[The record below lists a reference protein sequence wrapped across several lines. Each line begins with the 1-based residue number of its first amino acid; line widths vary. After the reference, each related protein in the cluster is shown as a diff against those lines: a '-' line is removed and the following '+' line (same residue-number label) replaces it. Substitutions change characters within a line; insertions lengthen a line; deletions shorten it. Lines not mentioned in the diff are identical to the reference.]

1 MKQLTANLTA
11 RRSVAAIFEPSPWP
25 ARPARSA
32 LGLLSSMS
40 MTAIGLILAQP
51 AMADISCPS
60 PSSSSSS
67 TTTCTVASNQSGN
80 LTVDYT
86 GGTGTG
92 TNNGGYGGNYIVV
105 NSGYLGPN
113 PLQAALL
120 VRLKGGTGSPDGKDA
135 GTFGGWGGAITIT
148 NYGSAETNVSPA
160 ETPQGTAPGV
170 WDDYSAQFGIYG
182 ASVGGTGGTPPDN
195 FGGGSGG
202 GGGNGSAVNIS
213 NSGQVQMQNLPYG
226 GVGIYGASIG
236 GAGGTQMS
244 AVGSDQVGG
253 NGGNSDIV
261 NITNTGSVSVS
272 SGSAGR
278 YAWGIGAESLGGA
291 GGVYNGWGGT
301 GGGGNPAAATI
312 ITNSGKVLVNV
323 GVSGGATSNLLT
335 NGVRGLYVASQGNA
349 GFTSSDGSDNG
360 GQGGGFGTMAAV
372 NNGQISVT
380 SYSLSQ
386 PTTLASLSGG
396 IVMVGLGGD
405 GGGGPMTST
414 NTTGERGG
422 NGGAALSSA
431 TVTLNNGSSITTSGN
446 YLPGVSVIS
455 QGGNGGPGR
464 ENSNGA
470 NGGNGGSV
478 LVGLNG
484 SASITTDGTQ
494 SHGVAARSV
503 GGTGGGVET
512 SSGLVDFT
520 PENGGV
526 GGAGGAVSVTTGDA
540 STGAVGGTIRTQ
552 GDYSIGILGQS
563 MGGIGGTTTGN
574 FEMFGNAGA
583 NAGNGGNSGTVNI
596 DSRTAITTFGTSS
609 HGIVAQAIGG
619 GGGTAGASAGL
630 VSVGGGGG
638 SAVAGGTVTITQN
651 GSLSVN
657 GSAAIGMLAQS
668 IGGGGGDGG
677 SANGVAVIGGT
688 GGGGGAG
695 GHATVNLTGNSIYAW
710 GDHGYGIVSQA
721 IGGGGGTG
729 GAASAYDAGV
739 GFSMAV
745 AIGGTGGNGGAGGT
759 AVANISNA
767 GVTTG
772 ASDAHGVL
780 VQSVGGGGGA
790 GGASVAKA
798 LTVAVPDED
807 ASFGVAVS
815 FAMGGSGAT
824 GGAGS
829 TATATLTN
837 AGVTTGGA
845 NAQGVIVQSIG
856 GGGGAGGSASATST
870 VIGTGDSVGGSLQTA
885 LGGSAGSGN
894 SGGTATLVMQ
904 GSNITTSGESANAIL
919 VQSVGGGGGAGGV
932 GSATGRSVNT
942 DANVSMT
949 LALGGTG
956 NSGGNGGTAG
966 LTIDP
971 TSSVITHGDG
981 ARAALVQSIGGGGG
995 ASQGGQV
1002 GLEVSATEEDS
1013 TTDVHGSV
1021 SVGRGGGAGGSGGAV
1036 NLNSDGNITTYGADA
1051 DGLLAQSIG
1060 GSGGLGGAVGGDSGA
1075 SSSLPRVNDSGTTY
1089 QFNVAVGGTGGAGG
1103 NGGAIGSSSAPAILG
1118 ASTQTYGDYADAAV
1132 VQSIGGG
1139 GGVGGASTVSSSV
1152 SRSNVT
1158 LAVGGSGGS
1167 GGTGGAITAWLNG
1180 DGVNAFNTEG
1190 YGAAG
1195 VVLQSIGGGGGMAGS
1210 GSPQARGQMLLGG
1223 VQGNGGAITVTSG
1236 SWASIVTKGDS
1247 AYGLVAQSI
1256 GGGGGIAMAG
1266 SASSAANPGTQQFSM
1281 IAGNASGYGIG
1292 GSVTVSAGL
1301 NLNTYGARAM
1311 GVVAQSIGAGGGIAT
1326 TGAASGMGTIQLGS
1340 LLNSSSGANASPVQL
1355 DLNGSIATRGAGGHG
1370 IVAQSIGGGGGI
1382 LGDVS
1387 QAIQFNPAGFARQS
1401 LTVNANGGGGNWVSV
1416 AFDGSLTTA
1425 GANSHGIIA
1434 QSIGGGGGL
1443 AGGPQGGFA
1452 GSIGQQ
1458 GGYSSSVKVQQSGA
1472 LLATGAGSAGIFA
1485 QSDSGT
1491 APNSAVSVVVSGDVL
1506 GGTGSGSGVWIA
1518 SGKSNQL
1525 VVNAGAS
1532 LGALSGVAARYDGKY
1547 GTGSGSML
1555 TIDNYGTLSG
1565 STLCTNADGSNACV
1579 LNNNAGA
1586 LATDAVAY
1594 NANIRNDGLIVIG
1607 KPGQFQTLTVSGSL
1621 TQSGS
1626 GVLRADVD
1634 FDTLRASHMVVEG
1647 DANLAGGMDV
1657 LPQALLPKRELSVL
1671 TVQGRSQGTLTAVDS
1686 PVFDYETRQVGPETR
1701 IRVESADFNASSM
1714 GLKANQGQV
1723 ANNLQRIWDAGGNS
1737 ALAPLFAQLDL
1748 ASRQGA
1754 GAYRDSVANLSP
1766 GVTLAP
1772 AAQSAA
1778 NLGQFTNTMMSCPTF
1793 TGADAMTGEQNCFWG
1808 QVSGRATNQDGS
1820 RGTSGFS
1827 FDTVTY
1833 QFGGQ
1838 RSLGPGWF
1846 LGGSMAYESSHVRA
1860 RDGNVSGNG
1869 DSGYAGVVLKREAGQ
1884 WVFSAALGGGYGSYR
1899 MDRGIDIAGYQ
1910 ETLTSRPDVYGFN
1923 ARLRAARTFAH
1934 SNMYVKPYVD
1944 LDFSYSRMP
1953 AYTESGSNP
1962 LALAVDGSDQFVMGL
1977 SPMIEIGGRAEL
1989 KNGAMLR
1996 PFLYAGASF
2005 LSQDDWTS
2013 SARLR
2018 GAPRGTGA
2026 FDTSLP
2032 VDDVVGKVG
2041 AGLEVMKAGSV
2052 NFRLQYEGRF
2062 SEHVSSHS
2070 AALKVMV
2077 PF

>member
-1 MKQLTANLTA
+1 MKHLTANLTA
-11 RRSVAAIFEPSPWP
+11 RRSVAAVFEPSPWP

-148 NYGSAETNVSPA
+148 NYGSAETNVSPT

-202 GGGNGSAVNIS
+202 SGGNGSAVNIS
-213 NSGQVQMQNLPYG
+213 NSGQVQMQSLPYG

-301 GGGGNPAAATI
+301 GGGGNPAATTI

-323 GVSGGATSNLLT
+323 GVSGSATSNLLT
-335 NGVRGLYVASQGNA
+335 NGVRGLYVTSQGNA

-380 SYSLSQ
+380 SNSLTE
-386 PTTLASLSGG
+386 PTTLAALSGG
-396 IVMVGLGGD
+396 IVVVGLGGN

-422 NGGAALSSA
+422 NGGSALSSA
-431 TVTLNNGSSITTSGN
+431 TVTLNNGSSITTSGS

-470 NGGNGGSV
+470 NGGNGGTV
-478 LVGLNG
+478 QVGMSG
-484 SASITTDGTQ
+484 SASISTYGTQ
-494 SHGVAARSV
+494 SHGIAARSV

-512 SSGLVDFT
+512 SSGLIDFT

-526 GGAGGAVSVTTGDA
+526 GGTGGTVNVTTGDA
-540 STGAVGGTIRTQ
+540 STGTAGGTIKTQ

-583 NAGNGGNSGTVNI
+583 DAGSGGNSGTVNI
-596 DSRTAITTFGTSS
+596 DSRTAITTYGTSS

-630 VSVGGGGG
+630 VSVGGAGG
-638 SAVAGGTVTITQN
+638 SAVAGGTVNITQN
-651 GSLSVN
+651 GNLSVS

-668 IGGGGGDGG
+668 IGGGGG
-677 SANGVAVIGGT
+677 
-688 GGGGGAG
+688 AG
-695 GHATVNLTGNSIYAW
+695 GQATVNLTGNSVYAW

-745 AIGGTGGNGGAGGT
+745 AIGGTGGNGGTGGT
-759 AVANISNA
+759 AAANLSNSS
-767 GVTTG
+767 VMTG

-780 VQSVGGGGGA
+780 VQSIGGGGGA

-815 FAMGGSGAT
+815 FAMGGSGAA

-837 AGVTTGGA
+837 AGVTTSGA

-870 VIGTGDSVGGSLQTA
+870 VIGTGDSVGGSLQAA
-885 LGGSAGSGN
+885 LGGSGGSGN
-894 SGGTATLVMQ
+894 TGGTASLVMQ
-904 GSNITTSGESANAIL
+904 GSSITTSGDSANAIL

-932 GSATGRSVNT
+932 GSATGRSINT
-942 DANVSMT
+942 DANVSISV
-949 LALGGTG
+949 ALGGSG
-956 NSGGNGGTAG
+956 NSGGNGGTAS

-971 TSSVITHGDG
+971 SSSVTTHGDG

-1013 TTDVHGSV
+1013 TTDVRGSV
-1021 SVGRGGGAGGSGGAV
+1021 SVGRGGGGGGNGGAI

-1060 GSGGLGGAVGGDSGA
+1060 GSGGLGGAVGGNSGTP
-1075 SSSLPRVNDSGTTY
+1075 STLPWVNDSGTTY

-1103 NGGAIGSSSAPAILG
+1103 SGGAIGSSSAPAILG
-1118 ASTQTYGDYADAAV
+1118 AYTQTYGDYADAAV

-1152 SRSNVT
+1152 SMSNVT
-1158 LAVGGSGGS
+1158 LAVGGRGGNGGS
-1167 GGTGGAITAWLNG
+1167 GGAITAWLNG
-1180 DGVNAFNTEG
+1180 DGANAFNTAG

-1210 GSPQARGQMLLGG
+1210 GSPQARGQMQLGG
-1223 VQGNGGAITVTSG
+1223 EQGNGGAITVTGG
-1236 SWASIVTKGDS
+1236 SWASIQTQGDS

-1266 SASSAANPGTQQFSM
+1266 SAGSAANPGSQQFSM
-1281 IAGNASGYGIG
+1281 IAGNTSGYGLG
-1292 GSVTVSAGL
+1292 GAVTVSAGL

-1326 TGAASGMGTIQLGS
+1326 TGTASGMGTIQLGS
-1340 LLNSSSGANASPVQL
+1340 QRNGSYGADGGNVTL
-1355 DLNGSIATRGAGGHG
+1355 DLSGSIATRGAGAHG
-1370 IVAQSIGGGGGI
+1370 IVAQSISGGGGI

-1401 LTVNANGGGGNWVSV
+1401 VSVNSNGGGGAMVSV
-1416 AFDGSLTTA
+1416 AFNGSMTTV

-1452 GSIGQQ
+1452 GSIGQ
-1458 GGYSSSVKVQQSGA
+1458 GGRSSTVQVQQAGT
-1472 LLATGAGSAGIFA
+1472 LQATGAGSVGIFA

-1491 APNSAVSVVVSGDVL
+1491 APDSAVSVVVSGDVQ
-1506 GGTGSGSGVWIA
+1506 GGSGSGSGVWIA
-1518 SGKSNQL
+1518 SGKSNRL

-1547 GTGSGSML
+1547 NTGSGSTL

-1565 STLCTNADGSNACV
+1565 STLCGNADGNTACV
-1579 LNNNAGA
+1579 LNNHAGA
-1586 LATDAVAY
+1586 VATDAVAY
-1594 NANIRNDGLIVIG
+1594 NGNVRNDGLIVIG
-1607 KPGQFQTLTVSGSL
+1607 KPGQFQTLTVSGGL

-1634 FDTLRASHMVVEG
+1634 FDKLRASHMVVEG
-1647 DANLAGGMDV
+1647 DADLAGGMDV

-1737 ALAPLFAQLDL
+1737 ALAPMFAQLDL

-1869 DSGYAGVVLKREAGQ
+1869 DSGYAGVVLKRETGQ

-1962 LALAVDGSDQFVMGL
+1962 LALSVDGSDQFVMGL

>member
-1 MKQLTANLTA
+1 MKKLTANLTA
-11 RRSVAAIFEPSPWP
+11 RRSVAAVFEPGPRP
-25 ARPARSA
+25 ARPH

-40 MTAIGLILAQP
+40 MTAIGLLLAQP

-86 GGTGTG
+86 GGTGSGTG
-92 TNNGGYGGNYIVV
+92 NGGYGGNYIVV

-120 VRLKGGTGSPDGKDA
+120 VRLKGGTGSPDGKDS

-148 NYGSAETNVSPA
+148 NYGSAETDVSPT
-160 ETPQGTAPGV
+160 ETAQGSAPGV

-202 GGGNGSAVNIS
+202 SGGNGSAVNIS
-213 NSGQVQMQNLPYG
+213 NIGQVQMQSLPYG

-301 GGGGNPAAATI
+301 GGGGNPAATTI
-312 ITNSGKVLVNV
+312 ITNSGKVQVNV
-323 GVSGGATSNLLT
+323 EVAGGATSNLLT
-335 NGVRGLYVASQGNA
+335 NGVRGLYVTSQGNA

-380 SYSLSQ
+380 SNSLTE
-386 PTTLASLSGG
+386 PTTLAALSGG
-396 IVMVGLGGD
+396 IVVVGLGGN

-422 NGGAALSSA
+422 NGGSALSSA
-431 TVTLNNGSSITTSGN
+431 TVTLNNGSSITTSGS

-470 NGGNGGSV
+470 NGGNGGTV
-478 LVGLNG
+478 QVGMSG
-484 SASITTDGTQ
+484 SASISTYGTQ
-494 SHGVAARSV
+494 SHGIAARSV

-512 SSGLVDFT
+512 SSGLIDFT

-526 GGAGGAVSVTTGDA
+526 GGTGGTVNVTTGDA
-540 STGAVGGTIRTQ
+540 STGTAGGTIRTQ

-583 NAGNGGNSGTVNI
+583 DAGSGGNSGTVNI
-596 DSRTAITTFGTSS
+596 DSRTAITTYGTSS

-630 VSVGGGGG
+630 VSVGGAGG
-638 SAVAGGTVTITQN
+638 SAVAGGTVNITQN
-651 GSLSVN
+651 GNLSVS

-695 GHATVNLTGNSIYAW
+695 GQATVNLTGNSVYAW
-710 GDHGYGIVSQA
+710 GDHGYGIVAQA

-745 AIGGTGGNGGAGGT
+745 AIGGTGGNGGSGGT
-759 AVANISNA
+759 AAANLSNSS
-767 GVTTG
+767 VMTG

-780 VQSVGGGGGA
+780 VQSIGGGGGA

-815 FAMGGSGAT
+815 FAMGGSGAA

-837 AGVTTGGA
+837 AGVTTSGA

-870 VIGTGDSVGGSLQTA
+870 VIGTGDSVGGSLQAA
-885 LGGSAGSGN
+885 LGGSGGSGN
-894 SGGTATLVMQ
+894 TGGTASLVMQ
-904 GSNITTSGESANAIL
+904 GSSITTSGDSANAIL

-932 GSATGRSVNT
+932 GSATGRSINT
-942 DANVSMT
+942 DANVSISV
-949 LALGGTG
+949 ALGGSG
-956 NSGGNGGTAG
+956 NSGGNGGTAS

-971 TSSVITHGDG
+971 SSSVTTHGDG

-1013 TTDVHGSV
+1013 TTDVRGSV
-1021 SVGRGGGAGGSGGAV
+1021 SVGRGGGGGGNGGAI

-1060 GSGGLGGAVGGDSGA
+1060 GSGGLGGAVGGNSGTP
-1075 SSSLPRVNDSGTTY
+1075 STLPWVNDSGTTY

-1103 NGGAIGSSSAPAILG
+1103 SGGAIGSSSAPAILG
-1118 ASTQTYGDYADAAV
+1118 AYTQTYGDYADAAV

-1152 SRSNVT
+1152 SMSNVT
-1158 LAVGGSGGS
+1158 LAVGGRGGNGGS
-1167 GGTGGAITAWLNG
+1167 GGAITAWLNG
-1180 DGVNAFNTEG
+1180 DGANAFNTAG

-1210 GSPQARGQMLLGG
+1210 GSPQARGQMQLGG
-1223 VQGNGGAITVTSG
+1223 EQGNGGAITVTGG
-1236 SWASIVTKGDS
+1236 SWASIQTQGDS

-1266 SASSAANPGTQQFSM
+1266 SAGSAANPGSQQFSM
-1281 IAGNASGYGIG
+1281 IAGNASGYGLG
-1292 GSVTVSAGL
+1292 GAVTVSAGL

-1326 TGAASGMGTIQLGS
+1326 TGTASGMGTIQLGS
-1340 LLNSSSGANASPVQL
+1340 QRNGSYGADGGNVTL
-1355 DLNGSIATRGAGGHG
+1355 DLSGSIATRGAGAHG
-1370 IVAQSIGGGGGI
+1370 IVAQSISGGGGI

-1401 LTVNANGGGGNWVSV
+1401 VSVNSNGGGGAMVSV
-1416 AFDGSLTTA
+1416 AFNGSLTTV

-1452 GSIGQQ
+1452 GSIGQ
-1458 GGYSSSVKVQQSGA
+1458 GGRSSTVQVQQAGT
-1472 LLATGAGSAGIFA
+1472 LQATGAGSVGIFA

-1491 APNSAVSVVVSGDVL
+1491 APDSAVSVVVSGDVQ
-1506 GGTGSGSGVWIA
+1506 GGSGSGSGVWIA

-1547 GTGSGSML
+1547 STGSGSTL

-1565 STLCTNADGSNACV
+1565 STLCANADGNTACV
-1579 LNNNAGA
+1579 LNNHAGA
-1586 LATDAVAY
+1586 MATDAVAY
-1594 NANIRNDGLIVIG
+1594 NGNVRNDGLIVIG
-1607 KPGQFQTLTVSGSL
+1607 KPGQFQTLTVSGGL

-1634 FDTLRASHMVVEG
+1634 FDKMRSSHMVVEG

-1671 TVQGRSQGTLTAVDS
+1671 TVKGTSQGALTAVDS
-1686 PVFDYETRQVGPETR
+1686 PVFDYEARQVGPETR
-1701 IRVESADFNASSM
+1701 IRVEAADFNASSM
-1714 GLKANQGQV
+1714 GLKANQGKV
-1723 ANNLQRIWDAGGNS
+1723 GSNLQRIWDAGGNS

-1748 ASRQGA
+1748 ASRQSA
-1754 GAYRDSVANLSP
+1754 GAYRDSLANLSP

-1772 AAQSAA
+1772 AVQSAA
-1778 NLGQFTNTMMSCPTF
+1778 NLGQFTSGMMSCPTF

-1808 QVSGRATNQDGS
+1808 QVSGRATRQDGS
-1820 RGTSGFS
+1820 GGTSGFNY
-1827 FDTVTY
+1827 DTVTY
-1833 QFGGQ
+1833 QVGGQ
-1838 RSLGPGWF
+1838 REVSPGWF

-1860 RDGNVSGNG
+1860 SDGSVSGNG
-1869 DSGYAGVVLKREAGQ
+1869 DSGYAGMVLKREEGQ
-1884 WVFSAALGGGYGSYR
+1884 WVFSAALGGGYGGYR

-1910 ETLTSRPDVYGFN
+1910 ETVSSRPDVYGFN
-1923 ARLRAARTFAH
+1923 ARLRAARTFA
-1934 SNMYVKPYVD
+1934 NGNLYVKPYVD

-1953 AYTESGSNP
+1953 AYKESGSNP
-1962 LALAVDGSDQFVMGL
+1962 LALSVDGSDQFVMGL

-2018 GAPRGTGA
+2018 GAPQGTGA
-2026 FDTSLP
+2026 FDTTLP

-2041 AGLEVMKAGSV
+2041 AGLAVMKAGSV
-2052 NFRLQYEGRF
+2052 DFRLQYEGQF

>member
-1 MKQLTANLTA
+1 MKKLTANLTA
-11 RRSVAAIFEPSPWP
+11 RRSVAAVFEPGPRP
-25 ARPARSA
+25 ARPH

-40 MTAIGLILAQP
+40 MTAIGLLLAQP

-86 GGTGTG
+86 GGTGSGTG
-92 TNNGGYGGNYIVV
+92 NGGYGGNYIVV

-120 VRLKGGTGSPDGKDA
+120 VRLKGGTGSPDGKDS

-148 NYGSAETNVSPA
+148 NYGSAETDVSPT
-160 ETPQGTAPGV
+160 ETAQGAAPGV

-202 GGGNGSAVNIS
+202 SGGNGSAVNIS
-213 NSGQVQMQNLPYG
+213 NIGQVQMQSLPYG

-301 GGGGNPAAATI
+301 GGGGNPAATTI
-312 ITNSGKVLVNV
+312 ITNSGKVQVNV
-323 GVSGGATSNLLT
+323 EVAGGATSNLLT
-335 NGVRGLYVASQGNA
+335 NGVRGLYVTSQGNA

-380 SYSLSQ
+380 SNSLTE
-386 PTTLASLSGG
+386 PTTLAALSGG
-396 IVMVGLGGD
+396 IVVVGLGGN

-422 NGGAALSSA
+422 NGGSALSSA
-431 TVTLNNGSSITTSGN
+431 TVTLNNGSSITTSGS

-470 NGGNGGSV
+470 NGGNGGTV
-478 LVGLNG
+478 QVGMSG
-484 SASITTDGTQ
+484 SASISTYGTQ
-494 SHGVAARSV
+494 SHGIAARSV

-512 SSGLVDFT
+512 SSGLIDFT

-526 GGAGGAVSVTTGDA
+526 GGTGGTVNVTTGDA
-540 STGAVGGTIRTQ
+540 STGTAGGTIRTQ

-583 NAGNGGNSGTVNI
+583 DAGSGGNSGTVNI
-596 DSRTAITTFGTSS
+596 DSRTAITTYGTSS

-630 VSVGGGGG
+630 VSVGGAGG
-638 SAVAGGTVTITQN
+638 SAVAGGTVNITQN
-651 GSLSVN
+651 GNLSVS

-695 GHATVNLTGNSIYAW
+695 GQATVNLTGNSVYAW

-745 AIGGTGGNGGAGGT
+745 AIGGTGGNGGTGGT
-759 AVANISNA
+759 AAANLSNSS
-767 GVTTG
+767 VMTG

-780 VQSVGGGGGA
+780 VQSIGGGGGA

-815 FAMGGSGAT
+815 FAMGGSGAA

-837 AGVTTGGA
+837 AGVTTSGA

-870 VIGTGDSVGGSLQTA
+870 VIGTGDSVGGSLQAA
-885 LGGSAGSGN
+885 LGGSGGSGN
-894 SGGTATLVMQ
+894 TGGTASLVMQ
-904 GSNITTSGESANAIL
+904 GSSITTSGDSANAIL

-932 GSATGRSVNT
+932 GSATGRSINT
-942 DANVSMT
+942 DANVSISV
-949 LALGGTG
+949 ALGGSG
-956 NSGGNGGTAG
+956 NSGGNGGTAS

-971 TSSVITHGDG
+971 SSSVTTHGDG

-1013 TTDVHGSV
+1013 TTDVRGSV
-1021 SVGRGGGAGGSGGAV
+1021 SVGRGGGGGGNGGAI

-1060 GSGGLGGAVGGDSGA
+1060 GSGGLGGAVGGNSGTP
-1075 SSSLPRVNDSGTTY
+1075 STLPWVNDSGTTY

-1103 NGGAIGSSSAPAILG
+1103 SGGAIGSSSAPAILG
-1118 ASTQTYGDYADAAV
+1118 AYTQTYGDYADAAV

-1152 SRSNVT
+1152 SMSNVT
-1158 LAVGGSGGS
+1158 LAVGGRGGNGGS
-1167 GGTGGAITAWLNG
+1167 GGAITAWLNG
-1180 DGVNAFNTEG
+1180 DGANAFNTAG

-1210 GSPQARGQMLLGG
+1210 GSPQARGQMQLGG
-1223 VQGNGGAITVTSG
+1223 EQGNGGAITVTGG
-1236 SWASIVTKGDS
+1236 SWASIQTQGDS

-1266 SASSAANPGTQQFSM
+1266 SAGSAANPGSQQFSM
-1281 IAGNASGYGIG
+1281 IAGNASGYGLG
-1292 GSVTVSAGL
+1292 GAVTVSAGL

-1326 TGAASGMGTIQLGS
+1326 TGTASGMGTIQLGS
-1340 LLNSSSGANASPVQL
+1340 QRNGSYGADGGNVTL
-1355 DLNGSIATRGAGGHG
+1355 DLSGSIATRGAGAHG
-1370 IVAQSIGGGGGI
+1370 IVAQSISGGGGI

-1401 LTVNANGGGGNWVSV
+1401 VSVNSNGGGGAMVSV
-1416 AFDGSLTTA
+1416 AFNGSLTTV

-1452 GSIGQQ
+1452 GSIGQ
-1458 GGYSSSVKVQQSGA
+1458 GGRSSTVQVQQAGT
-1472 LLATGAGSAGIFA
+1472 LQATGAGSVGIFA

-1491 APNSAVSVVVSGDVL
+1491 APDSAVSVVVSGDVQ
-1506 GGTGSGSGVWIA
+1506 GGSGSGSGVWIA
-1518 SGKSNQL
+1518 SGKSNRL

-1547 GTGSGSML
+1547 STGSGSTL

-1565 STLCTNADGSNACV
+1565 STLCANADGNTACV
-1579 LNNNAGA
+1579 LNNHAGA
-1586 LATDAVAY
+1586 MATDAVAY
-1594 NANIRNDGLIVIG
+1594 NGNVRNDGLIVIG
-1607 KPGQFQTLTVSGSL
+1607 KPGQFQTLTVSGGL

-1634 FDTLRASHMVVEG
+1634 FDKLRSSHMVVEG

-1671 TVQGRSQGTLTAVDS
+1671 TVKGTSQGALTAVDS
-1686 PVFDYETRQVGPETR
+1686 PVFDYEARQVGPETR
-1701 IRVESADFNASSM
+1701 IRVEAADFNASSM
-1714 GLKANQGQV
+1714 GLKANQGKV
-1723 ANNLQRIWDAGGNS
+1723 GSNLQRIWDAGGNS

-1748 ASRQGA
+1748 ASRQSA
-1754 GAYRDSVANLSP
+1754 GAYRDSLANLSP

-1772 AAQSAA
+1772 AVQSAA
-1778 NLGQFTNTMMSCPTF
+1778 NLGQFTSGMMSCPTF

-1808 QVSGRATNQDGS
+1808 QVSGRATRQDGS
-1820 RGTSGFS
+1820 GGTSGFNY
-1827 FDTVTY
+1827 DTVTY
-1833 QFGGQ
+1833 QVGGQ
-1838 RSLGPGWF
+1838 REVSPGWF

-1860 RDGNVSGNG
+1860 SDGSVSGNG
-1869 DSGYAGVVLKREAGQ
+1869 DSGYAGMVLKREEGQ
-1884 WVFSAALGGGYGSYR
+1884 WVFSAALGGGYGGYR

-1910 ETLTSRPDVYGFN
+1910 ETVSSRPDVYGFN
-1923 ARLRAARTFAH
+1923 ARLRAARTFA
-1934 SNMYVKPYVD
+1934 NGNLYVKPYVD

-1953 AYTESGSNP
+1953 AYKESGSNP
-1962 LALAVDGSDQFVMGL
+1962 LALSVDGSDQFVMGL

-2018 GAPRGTGA
+2018 GAPQGTGA
-2026 FDTSLP
+2026 FDTTLP

-2041 AGLEVMKAGSV
+2041 AGLAVMKAGSV
-2052 NFRLQYEGRF
+2052 DFRLQYEGQF

>member
-1 MKQLTANLTA
+1 MKKLTANLTA
-11 RRSVAAIFEPSPWP
+11 RRSVAAVFEPAPRP
-25 ARPARSA
+25 ARPH
-32 LGLLSSMS
+32 LGRLSSMS

-60 PSSSSSS
+60 PTSSSSS
-67 TTTCTVASNQSGN
+67 TITCTVASNQSGN

-86 GGTGTG
+86 GGTGSGTG
-92 TNNGGYGGNYIVV
+92 NGGYGGNYIVV

-120 VRLKGGTGSPDGKDA
+120 VRLKGGTGSPDGKDS

-148 NYGSAETNVSPA
+148 NYGSAETDVSPT
-160 ETPQGTAPGV
+160 ETAQGSAPGV

-202 GGGNGSAVNIS
+202 SGGNGSAVNIS
-213 NSGQVQMQNLPYG
+213 NIGQVQMQSLPYG

-261 NITNTGSVSVS
+261 NIINTGSVSVS

-301 GGGGNPAAATI
+301 GGGGNPAATTI

-323 GVSGGATSNLLT
+323 EVPGGATSNLLT
-335 NGVRGLYVASQGNA
+335 NGVRALYVTSQGNA

-372 NNGQISVT
+372 NNSQISVT
-380 SYSLSQ
+380 SNSLAE
-386 PTTLASLSGG
+386 PTTLAALSGG
-396 IVMVGLGGD
+396 IVVVGLGGN

-422 NGGAALSSA
+422 NGGSALSSA

-455 QGGNGGPGR
+455 QGGDGGPGR

-470 NGGNGGSV
+470 NGGNGGTV
-478 LVGLNG
+478 QVGMSG
-484 SASITTDGTQ
+484 SASISTYGTQ
-494 SHGVAARSV
+494 SHGIAARSV

-512 SSGLVDFT
+512 SSGLIDFT

-526 GGAGGAVSVTTGDA
+526 GGTGGTVNVTTGDA
-540 STGAVGGTIRTQ
+540 STGTAGGTIRTQ

-583 NAGNGGNSGTVNI
+583 DAGSGGNSGTVNI
-596 DSRTAITTFGTSS
+596 DSRTAINTFGTSS

-630 VSVGGGGG
+630 VSVGGAGG
-638 SAVAGGTVTITQN
+638 SAVAGGTVNISQN
-651 GSLSVN
+651 GNLSVN
-657 GSAAIGMLAQS
+657 GSASIGMLAQS

-695 GHATVNLTGNSIYAW
+695 GQATVNLTGNSVYAW

-745 AIGGTGGNGGAGGT
+745 AIGGTGGNGGTGGT
-759 AVANISNA
+759 AAANLSNSS
-767 GVTTG
+767 VTTG

-780 VQSVGGGGGA
+780 VQSIGGGGGA

-815 FAMGGSGAT
+815 FAMGGSGAA

-829 TATATLTN
+829 TATATLAN
-837 AGVTTGGA
+837 AGVTTSGA

-870 VIGTGDSVGGSLQTA
+870 VIGTGDSVGGSLQAA
-885 LGGSAGSGN
+885 LGGSGGSGN
-894 SGGTATLVMQ
+894 TGGTASIVMQ
-904 GSNITTSGESANAIL
+904 GSSITTSGDSANAIL

-932 GSATGRSVNT
+932 GSATGRSINT
-942 DANVSMT
+942 DANVSIS
-949 LALGGTG
+949 LALGGSG
-956 NSGGNGGTAG
+956 NSGGNGGTAS

-971 TSSVITHGDG
+971 SSSVTTHGDG

-1013 TTDVHGSV
+1013 TTDVRGSV
-1021 SVGRGGGAGGSGGAV
+1021 SVGRGGGGGGNGGPI

-1060 GSGGLGGAVGGDSGA
+1060 GSGGLGGAVGGNSGTP
-1075 SSSLPRVNDSGTTY
+1075 STLPWVNDSGTTY

-1103 NGGAIGSSSAPAILG
+1103 SGGTIGSSSAPAILG

-1152 SRSNVT
+1152 SMSNVT
-1158 LAVGGSGGS
+1158 LAVGGSGGN
-1167 GGTGGAITAWLNG
+1167 GGSGGAITAWLNG
-1180 DGVNAFNTEG
+1180 DGANAFNTAG

-1210 GSPQARGQMLLGG
+1210 GSPQARGQMQLGG

-1236 SWASIVTKGDS
+1236 SWASILTKGDS

-1266 SASSAANPGTQQFSM
+1266 SAGSAANPGSQQFSM
-1281 IAGNASGYGIG
+1281 IAGNASGYGYG
-1292 GSVTVSAGL
+1292 SSVTVSAGL

-1326 TGAASGMGTIQLGS
+1326 TGAASGMGTIELGS
-1340 LLNSSSGANASPVQL
+1340 LLNSSSGANASGVQL
-1355 DLNGSIATRGAGGHG
+1355 ELSGSIATRGAGGHG

-1387 QAIQFNPAGFARQS
+1387 QAIQFNPTGFARQS
-1401 LTVNANGGGGNWVSV
+1401 LSLNSNGGAGNWVSV
-1416 AFDGSLTTA
+1416 AFDGSLTTV

-1452 GSIGQQ
+1452 GSIGQ
-1458 GGYSSSVKVQQSGA
+1458 GGSASTVQVQQSGT
-1472 LLATGAGSAGIFA
+1472 LQATGAGSVGIYA

-1491 APNSAVSVVVSGDVL
+1491 ASNGAVSIAVSGNVL
-1506 GGTGSGSGVWIA
+1506 GGSGSGSGVWIA

-1532 LGALSGVAARYDGKY
+1532 VGALSGVAARYDGKY
-1547 GTGSGSML
+1547 STGSGSTL

-1565 STLCTNADGSNACV
+1565 STLCANADGNTACV
-1579 LNNNAGA
+1579 LNNHAGA
-1586 LATDAVAY
+1586 VATDAVAY
-1594 NANIRNDGLIVIG
+1594 NGNVRNDGLIVIG
-1607 KPGQFQTLTVSGSL
+1607 KPGQFQTLTVSGGL

-1634 FDTLRASHMVVEG
+1634 FDTLRSSHMIVEG

-1671 TVQGRSQGTLTAVDS
+1671 TVKGTSQGALTAVDS
-1686 PVFDYETRQVGPETR
+1686 PVFDYEARQVGPETR
-1701 IRVESADFNASSM
+1701 IRVEAADFNASSM
-1714 GLKANQGQV
+1714 GLKANQGKV
-1723 ANNLQRIWDAGGNS
+1723 GSNLQRIWDAGGNS

-1748 ASRQGA
+1748 ASRQSA
-1754 GAYRDSVANLSP
+1754 GAYRDSLANLSP
-1766 GVTLAP
+1766 GVSLAP
-1772 AAQSAA
+1772 AVQSAA
-1778 NLGQFTNTMMSCPTF
+1778 NLGQFTSAMMSCPTF
-1793 TGADAMTGEQNCFWG
+1793 TGTDAMTGEQNCFWG
-1808 QVSGRATNQDGS
+1808 QVSGRATSQDGS
-1820 RGTSGFS
+1820 GGTSGFNY
-1827 FDTVTY
+1827 DTVTY
-1833 QFGGQ
+1833 QVGGQ
-1838 RSLGPGWF
+1838 REVSPGWF

-1860 RDGNVSGNG
+1860 SDGSVSGNG
-1869 DSGYAGVVLKREAGQ
+1869 DSGYAGMLLKREEGQ
-1884 WVFSAALGGGYGSYR
+1884 WVFSAALGGGYGGYR

-1910 ETLTSRPDVYGFN
+1910 ETVSSRPDVYGFN
-1923 ARLRAARTFAH
+1923 ARLRAARTFA
-1934 SNMYVKPYVD
+1934 NGNLYVKPYVD

-1953 AYTESGSNP
+1953 AYKESGSNP
-1962 LALAVDGSDQFVMGL
+1962 LALSVDGSDQFVMGL

-1989 KNGAMLR
+1989 KNGGMLR

-2018 GAPRGTGA
+2018 GAPQGTGA
-2026 FDTSLP
+2026 FDTTLP

-2041 AGLEVMKAGSV
+2041 AGLAVMKAGSV
-2052 NFRLQYEGRF
+2052 DFRLQYEGQF

>member
-1 MKQLTANLTA
+1 MKKLTANLTA
-11 RRSVAAIFEPSPWP
+11 RRSVAAVFEPGPRP
-25 ARPARSA
+25 ARPH

-40 MTAIGLILAQP
+40 MTAIGLLLAQP

-86 GGTGTG
+86 GGTGSGTG
-92 TNNGGYGGNYIVV
+92 NGGYGGNYIVV

-120 VRLKGGTGSPDGKDA
+120 VRLKGGTGSPDGKDS

-148 NYGSAETNVSPA
+148 NYGSAETDVSPT
-160 ETPQGTAPGV
+160 ETAQGSAPGV

-202 GGGNGSAVNIS
+202 SGGNGSAVNIS
-213 NSGQVQMQNLPYG
+213 NIGQVQMQSLPYG

-301 GGGGNPAAATI
+301 GGGGNPAATTI
-312 ITNSGKVLVNV
+312 ITNSGKVQVNV
-323 GVSGGATSNLLT
+323 EVAGGATSNLLT
-335 NGVRGLYVASQGNA
+335 NGVRGLYVTSQGNA

-380 SYSLSQ
+380 SNSLTE
-386 PTTLASLSGG
+386 PTTLAALSGG
-396 IVMVGLGGD
+396 IVVVGLGGN

-422 NGGAALSSA
+422 NGGSALSSA
-431 TVTLNNGSSITTSGN
+431 TVTLNNGSSITTSGS

-470 NGGNGGSV
+470 NGGNGGTV
-478 LVGLNG
+478 QVGMSG
-484 SASITTDGTQ
+484 SASISTYGTQ
-494 SHGVAARSV
+494 SHGIAARSV

-512 SSGLVDFT
+512 SSGLIDFT

-526 GGAGGAVSVTTGDA
+526 GGTGGTVNVTTGDA
-540 STGAVGGTIRTQ
+540 STGTAGGTIRTQ

-583 NAGNGGNSGTVNI
+583 DAGSGGNSGTVNI
-596 DSRTAITTFGTSS
+596 DSRTAITTYGTSS

-630 VSVGGGGG
+630 VSVGGAGG
-638 SAVAGGTVTITQN
+638 SAVAGGTVNITQN
-651 GSLSVN
+651 GNLSVS

-695 GHATVNLTGNSIYAW
+695 GQATVNLTGNSVYAW
-710 GDHGYGIVSQA
+710 GDHGYGIVAQA

-745 AIGGTGGNGGAGGT
+745 AIGGTGGNGGSGGT
-759 AVANISNA
+759 AAANLSNSS
-767 GVTTG
+767 VMTG

-780 VQSVGGGGGA
+780 VQSIGGGGGA

-815 FAMGGSGAT
+815 FAMGGSGAA

-837 AGVTTGGA
+837 AGVTTSGA

-870 VIGTGDSVGGSLQTA
+870 VIGTGDSVGGSLQAA
-885 LGGSAGSGN
+885 LGGSGGSGN
-894 SGGTATLVMQ
+894 TGGTASLVMQ
-904 GSNITTSGESANAIL
+904 GSSITTSGDSANAIL

-932 GSATGRSVNT
+932 GSATGRSINT
-942 DANVSMT
+942 DANVSISV
-949 LALGGTG
+949 ALGGSG
-956 NSGGNGGTAG
+956 NSGGNGGTAS

-971 TSSVITHGDG
+971 SSSVTTHGDG

-1013 TTDVHGSV
+1013 TTDVRGSV
-1021 SVGRGGGAGGSGGAV
+1021 SVGRGGGGGGNGGAI

-1060 GSGGLGGAVGGDSGA
+1060 GSGGLGGAVGGNSGTP
-1075 SSSLPRVNDSGTTY
+1075 STLPWVNDSGTTY

-1103 NGGAIGSSSAPAILG
+1103 SGGAIGSSSAPAILG
-1118 ASTQTYGDYADAAV
+1118 AYTQTYGDYADAAV

-1152 SRSNVT
+1152 SMSNVT
-1158 LAVGGSGGS
+1158 LAVGGRGGNGGS
-1167 GGTGGAITAWLNG
+1167 GGAITAWLNG
-1180 DGVNAFNTEG
+1180 DGANAFNTAG

-1210 GSPQARGQMLLGG
+1210 GSPKARGQMQLGG
-1223 VQGNGGAITVTSG
+1223 EQGNGGAITVTGG
-1236 SWASIVTKGDS
+1236 SWASIQTQGDS

-1266 SASSAANPGTQQFSM
+1266 SAGSAANPGSQQFSM
-1281 IAGNASGYGIG
+1281 IAGNASGYGLG
-1292 GSVTVSAGL
+1292 GAVTVSAGL

-1326 TGAASGMGTIQLGS
+1326 TGTASGMGTIQLGS
-1340 LLNSSSGANASPVQL
+1340 QRNGSYGADGGNVTL
-1355 DLNGSIATRGAGGHG
+1355 DLSGSIATRGAGAHG
-1370 IVAQSIGGGGGI
+1370 IVAQSISGGGGI

-1401 LTVNANGGGGNWVSV
+1401 VSVNSNGGGGAMVSV
-1416 AFDGSLTTA
+1416 AFNGSLTTV

-1452 GSIGQQ
+1452 GSIGQ
-1458 GGYSSSVKVQQSGA
+1458 GGRSSTVQVQQAGT
-1472 LLATGAGSAGIFA
+1472 LQATGAGSVGIFA

-1491 APNSAVSVVVSGDVL
+1491 APDSAVSVVVSGDVQ
-1506 GGTGSGSGVWIA
+1506 GGSGSGSGVWIA

-1547 GTGSGSML
+1547 NTGSGSTL

-1565 STLCTNADGSNACV
+1565 STLCANADGNTACV
-1579 LNNNAGA
+1579 LNNHAGA
-1586 LATDAVAY
+1586 VATDAVAY
-1594 NANIRNDGLIVIG
+1594 NGDVRNDGLIVIG
-1607 KPGQFQTLTVSGSL
+1607 KPGQFQTLTVSGGL

-1634 FDTLRASHMVVEG
+1634 FDKLRSSYMVVEG

-1671 TVQGRSQGTLTAVDS
+1671 TVKGTSQGALTAVDS
-1686 PVFDYETRQVGPETR
+1686 PVFDYEARQVGPETR
-1701 IRVESADFNASSM
+1701 IRVEAADFNASSM
-1714 GLKANQGQV
+1714 GLKANQGKV
-1723 ANNLQRIWDAGGNS
+1723 GSNLQRIWDAGGNS

-1748 ASRQGA
+1748 ASRQSA
-1754 GAYRDSVANLSP
+1754 GAYRDSLANLSP

-1772 AAQSAA
+1772 AVQSAA
-1778 NLGQFTNTMMSCPTF
+1778 NLGQFTSGMMSCPAF

-1808 QVSGRATNQDGS
+1808 QVSGRATRQDGS
-1820 RGTSGFS
+1820 GGTSGFNY
-1827 FDTVTY
+1827 DTVTY
-1833 QFGGQ
+1833 QVGGQ
-1838 RSLGPGWF
+1838 REVSPGWF

-1860 RDGNVSGNG
+1860 SDGSVSGNG
-1869 DSGYAGVVLKREAGQ
+1869 DSGYAGMVLKREEGQ
-1884 WVFSAALGGGYGSYR
+1884 WVFSAALGGGYGGYR

-1910 ETLTSRPDVYGFN
+1910 ETVSSRPDVYGFN
-1923 ARLRAARTFAH
+1923 ARLRAARTFA
-1934 SNMYVKPYVD
+1934 NGNLYVKPYVD

-1953 AYTESGSNP
+1953 AYKESGSNP
-1962 LALAVDGSDQFVMGL
+1962 LALSVDGSDQFVMGL

-2018 GAPRGTGA
+2018 GAPQGTGA
-2026 FDTSLP
+2026 FDTTLP

-2041 AGLEVMKAGSV
+2041 AGLAVMKAGSV
-2052 NFRLQYEGRF
+2052 DFRLQYEGQF

>member
-1 MKQLTANLTA
+1 MKKLTANLTA
-11 RRSVAAIFEPSPWP
+11 RRSVAAVFEPVPRP
-25 ARPARSA
+25 ARPH
-32 LGLLSSMS
+32 LGRLSSMS

-60 PSSSSSS
+60 PTSSSSS

-86 GGTGTG
+86 GGTGSG
-92 TNNGGYGGNYIVV
+92 TDNGGYGGNYIVV

-120 VRLKGGTGSPDGKDA
+120 VRLKGGTGSPDGKDS

-148 NYGSAETNVSPA
+148 NYGSAETDVSPA
-160 ETPQGTAPGV
+160 ETAQGSAPGV

-202 GGGNGSAVNIS
+202 SGGNGSAVNIS
-213 NSGQVQMQNLPYG
+213 NIGQVQMQSLPYG

-236 GAGGTQMS
+236 GAGGNQMS

-272 SGSAGR
+272 SNSAGR

-291 GGVYNGWGGT
+291 GGMDNGWGGT
-301 GGGGNPAAATI
+301 GGGGNPAATTI
-312 ITNSGKVLVNV
+312 ITNSGKVQVNV
-323 GVSGGATSNLLT
+323 EVPGSATSNLLT
-335 NGVRGLYVASQGNA
+335 NGVRGLYVTSQGNA
-349 GFTSSDGSDNG
+349 GFTSNDGSDNG

-380 SYSLSQ
+380 TNSLQS

-396 IVMVGLGGD
+396 IVMVGLGGA
-405 GGGGPMTST
+405 GGGGPMTET

-422 NGGAALSSA
+422 NGGSALSTA
-431 TVTLNNGSSITTSGN
+431 TVTLNNGSSITTSGS

-455 QGGNGGPGR
+455 QGGDGGPGR

-470 NGGNGGSV
+470 NGGNGGTV
-478 LVGLNG
+478 AVGMSG
-484 SASITTDGTQ
+484 SASISTYGTQ

-503 GGTGGGVET
+503 GGTGGGVQT

-520 PENGGV
+520 PENAGV
-526 GGAGGAVSVTTGDA
+526 GGGGGTVNVTTGDA
-540 STGAVGGTIRTQ
+540 STQTAGGTITTQ

-574 FEMFGNAGA
+574 FEMFGNAGSA
-583 NAGNGGNSGTVNI
+583 AGNGGASGTVNI
-596 DSRTAITTFGTSS
+596 DSRTAITTYGTSS

-630 VSVGGGGG
+630 VSVGGAGG
-638 SAVAGGTVTITQN
+638 SAVAGGTVNIAQN

-657 GSAAIGMLAQS
+657 GSASIGMLAQS

-695 GHATVNLTGNSIYAW
+695 GQATVNLTGNSVYTW

-745 AIGGTGGNGGAGGT
+745 AIGGTGGNGGMGGT
-759 AVANISNA
+759 AAANLSNSS
-767 GVTTG
+767 VTTG

-780 VQSVGGGGGA
+780 VQSIGGGGGA

-815 FAMGGSGAT
+815 FAMGGSGAA
-824 GGAGS
+824 GGAGA

-837 AGVTTGGA
+837 AGITTTGA

-870 VIGTGDSVGGSLQTA
+870 VIGTGDSVGGSLQAA
-885 LGGSAGSGN
+885 LGGSGGSGN
-894 SGGTATLVMQ
+894 TGGTASLVMQ
-904 GSNITTSGESANAIL
+904 GSSVTTSGDSANAIL

-932 GSATGRSVNT
+932 GSATGRSINT
-942 DANVSMT
+942 DANVSLT
-949 LALGGTG
+949 LALGGSG
-956 NSGGNGGTAG
+956 NSGGNGGTAS

-971 TSSVITHGDG
+971 TSSVTTHGDG

-1013 TTDVHGSV
+1013 TTDVRGSV
-1021 SVGRGGGAGGSGGAV
+1021 SVGRGGGGGGNGGAI

-1051 DGLLAQSIG
+1051 DGLLVQSIG
-1060 GSGGLGGAVGGDSGA
+1060 GSGGLGGAVGGNSA
-1075 SSSLPRVNDSGTTY
+1075 TPSMLPVVNDSGTTY
-1089 QFNVAVGGTGGAGG
+1089 QLNVAVGGTGGAGG

-1118 ASTQTYGDYADAAV
+1118 AWTQTYGDYADAAV

-1139 GGVGGASTVSSSV
+1139 GGAGGASTVSSSV
-1152 SRSNVT
+1152 SLSNVT
-1158 LAVGGSGGS
+1158 LAVGGSGGD
-1167 GGTGGAITAWLNG
+1167 GGYGGKITAWLNDNG
-1180 DGVNAFNTEG
+1180 SNAFHTEG

-1195 VVLQSIGGGGGMAGS
+1195 IVLQSIGGGGGMAGS
-1210 GSPQARGQMLLGG
+1210 GSPKARGQISLGG
-1223 VQGNGGAITVTSG
+1223 TNGYGGDILITSG
-1236 SWASIVTKGDS
+1236 SWANIQTQGDS

-1256 GGGGGIAMAG
+1256 GGGGGIAMVGSAG
-1266 SASSAANPGTQQFSM
+1266 SAAVPGSQQFSM
-1281 IAGNASGYGIG
+1281 TAGNTSGNG
-1292 GSVTVSAGL
+1292 SAGAIEITTGL
-1301 NLNTYGARAM
+1301 DLNTYGDRAM
-1311 GVVAQSIGAGGGIAT
+1311 GVVVQSIGAGGGIAT
-1326 TGAASGMGTIQLGS
+1326 SGTAIGMGTIQLGS
-1340 LLNSSSGANASPVQL
+1340 QQSNSAYGASGGPVTLN
-1355 DLNGSIATRGAGGHG
+1355 LNGSIATRGAGAHG
-1370 IVAQSIGGGGGI
+1370 IVTQSIGGGGGI
-1382 LGDVS
+1382 VGDVS
-1387 QAIQFNPAGFARQS
+1387 QPIQFNPTGFSRQS
-1401 LTVNANGGGGNWVSV
+1401 VAANTSGDSGGEVKV
-1416 AFDGSLTTA
+1416 TFDGSLATSGDNA
-1425 GANSHGIIA
+1425 HGIVA

-1452 GSIGQQ
+1452 GAIASNGE
-1458 GGYSSSVKVQQSGA
+1458 GGSGGGVRVRQSGT
-1472 LLATGAGSAGIFA
+1472 LQATGAGSAGIFA
-1485 QSDSGT
+1485 QSDSTSYGGG
-1491 APNSAVSVVVSGDVL
+1491 SSVTVTGLVQ
-1506 GGTGSGSGVWIA
+1506 GGTGSGSGVWVA
-1518 SGKSNQL
+1518 TGWNNRL
-1525 VVNAGAS
+1525 TVTAGGS
-1532 LGALSGVAARYDGKY
+1532 LSALSGVAARYDGKSS
-1547 GTGSGSML
+1547 TSFGSVL
-1555 TIDNYGTLSG
+1555 FIDNYGTLSG
-1565 STLCTNADGSNACV
+1565 SLSCTNADGNSACF

-1586 LATDAVAY
+1586 VATDAVAY
-1594 NANIRNDGLIVIG
+1594 NGNVRNDGLIVIG

-1634 FDTLRASHMVVEG
+1634 FDKLRSSHMVVEG

-1671 TVQGRSQGTLTAVDS
+1671 TVKGTSQGALTAVDS
-1686 PVFDYETRQVGPETR
+1686 PVFDYEVRQVGPETR
-1701 IRVESADFNASSM
+1701 IRVESADFNAPSM

-1723 ANNLQRIWDAGGNS
+1723 GSNLQRIWDAGGNS

-1748 ASRQGA
+1748 ASRQSA
-1754 GAYRDSVANLSP
+1754 GAYRDSLATLSP

-1772 AAQSAA
+1772 AVQSAA
-1778 NLGQFTNTMMSCPTF
+1778 NLGQFTSAMMSCPTF
-1793 TGADAMTGEQNCFWG
+1793 TGTDAMTGEQNCFWG
-1808 QVSGRATNQDGS
+1808 QVSGRSTRQDGS
-1820 RGTSGFS
+1820 GGTSGFNY
-1827 FDTVTY
+1827 DTVTY
-1833 QFGGQ
+1833 QVGGQ
-1838 RSLGPGWF
+1838 REVSPGWF

-1860 RDGNVSGNG
+1860 SDGSVSGNG
-1869 DSGYAGVVLKREAGQ
+1869 DSGYAGMVLKREEGQ
-1884 WVFSAALGGGYGSYR
+1884 WVFSAALGGGYGGYR

-1910 ETLTSRPDVYGFN
+1910 ETLSSRPDVYGFN

-1934 SNMYVKPYVD
+1934 DNLYVKPYVD

-1953 AYTESGSNP
+1953 AYKESGSNP
-1962 LALAVDGSDQFVMGL
+1962 LALSVDSSDQFVMGL

-2018 GAPRGTGA
+2018 GAPQGTGA
-2026 FDTSLP
+2026 FDTTLP

-2041 AGLEVMKAGSV
+2041 AGLAVMKAGSV
-2052 NFRLQYEGRF
+2052 DFRLQYEGQF

>member
-1 MKQLTANLTA
+1 MKKLTANLTA
-11 RRSVAAIFEPSPWP
+11 RRSVAAVFEPGPRP
-25 ARPARSA
+25 ARPP

-40 MTAIGLILAQP
+40 MTAIGLLLAQP

-86 GGTGTG
+86 GGTGSGTG
-92 TNNGGYGGNYIVV
+92 NGGYGGNYIVV

-120 VRLKGGTGSPDGKDA
+120 VRLKGGTGSPDGKDS

-148 NYGSAETNVSPA
+148 NYGSAETDVSPT
-160 ETPQGTAPGV
+160 ETAQGSAPGV

-202 GGGNGSAVNIS
+202 SGGNGSAVNIS
-213 NSGQVQMQNLPYG
+213 NVGQVQMQSLPYG

-301 GGGGNPAAATI
+301 GGGGNPAATTI
-312 ITNSGKVLVNV
+312 ITNSGKVQVNV
-323 GVSGGATSNLLT
+323 EVAGGATSNLLT
-335 NGVRGLYVASQGNA
+335 NGVRGLYVTSQGNA

-380 SYSLSQ
+380 SNSLTE
-386 PTTLASLSGG
+386 PTTLAALSGG
-396 IVMVGLGGD
+396 IVVVGLGGN

-422 NGGAALSSA
+422 NGGSALSSA
-431 TVTLNNGSSITTSGN
+431 TVTLNNGSSITTSGS

-470 NGGNGGSV
+470 NGGNGGTV
-478 LVGLNG
+478 QVGMSG
-484 SASITTDGTQ
+484 SASISTYGTQ
-494 SHGVAARSV
+494 SHGIAARSV

-512 SSGLVDFT
+512 SSGLIDFT

-526 GGAGGAVSVTTGDA
+526 GGTGGTVNVTTGDA
-540 STGAVGGTIRTQ
+540 STGTAGGTIRTQ

-583 NAGNGGNSGTVNI
+583 DAGSGGNSGTVNI
-596 DSRTAITTFGTSS
+596 DSRTAITTYGTSS

-630 VSVGGGGG
+630 VSVGGAGG
-638 SAVAGGTVTITQN
+638 SAVAGGTVNITQN
-651 GSLSVN
+651 GNLSVS

-695 GHATVNLTGNSIYAW
+695 GQTTVNLTGNSVYAW

-745 AIGGTGGNGGAGGT
+745 AIGGTGGNGGTGGT
-759 AVANISNA
+759 AAANLSNSS
-767 GVTTG
+767 VMTG

-780 VQSVGGGGGA
+780 VQSIGGGGGA

-815 FAMGGSGAT
+815 FAMGGSGAA

-837 AGVTTGGA
+837 AGVTTSGA

-870 VIGTGDSVGGSLQTA
+870 VIGTGDSVGGSLQAA
-885 LGGSAGSGN
+885 LGGSGGSGN
-894 SGGTATLVMQ
+894 TGGTASLVMQ
-904 GSNITTSGESANAIL
+904 GSSITTSGDSANAIL

-932 GSATGRSVNT
+932 GSATGRSINT
-942 DANVSMT
+942 DANVSISV
-949 LALGGTG
+949 ALGGSG
-956 NSGGNGGTAG
+956 NSGGNGGTAS

-971 TSSVITHGDG
+971 SSSVTTHGDG

-1013 TTDVHGSV
+1013 TTDVRGSV
-1021 SVGRGGGAGGSGGAV
+1021 SVGRGGGGGGNGGAI

-1060 GSGGLGGAVGGDSGA
+1060 GSGGLGGAVGGNSGTP
-1075 SSSLPRVNDSGTTY
+1075 STLPWVNDSGTTY

-1103 NGGAIGSSSAPAILG
+1103 SGGAIGSSSAPAILG
-1118 ASTQTYGDYADAAV
+1118 AYTQTYGDYADAAV

-1152 SRSNVT
+1152 SMSNVT
-1158 LAVGGSGGS
+1158 LAVGGRGGNGGS
-1167 GGTGGAITAWLNG
+1167 GGAITAWLNG
-1180 DGVNAFNTEG
+1180 DGANAFNTAG

-1210 GSPQARGQMLLGG
+1210 GSPQARGQMQLGG
-1223 VQGNGGAITVTSG
+1223 EQGNGGAITVTGG
-1236 SWASIVTKGDS
+1236 SWASIQTQGDS

-1266 SASSAANPGTQQFSM
+1266 SAGSAANPGSQQFSM
-1281 IAGNASGYGIG
+1281 IAGNASGYGLG
-1292 GSVTVSAGL
+1292 GAVTVSAGL

-1326 TGAASGMGTIQLGS
+1326 TGTASGMGTIQLGS
-1340 LLNSSSGANASPVQL
+1340 QRNGSYGADGGNVTL
-1355 DLNGSIATRGAGGHG
+1355 DLSGSIATRGAGAHG
-1370 IVAQSIGGGGGI
+1370 IVAQSISGGGGI

-1401 LTVNANGGGGNWVSV
+1401 VSVNSNGGGGAMVSV
-1416 AFDGSLTTA
+1416 AFNGSLTTV

-1452 GSIGQQ
+1452 GSIGQ
-1458 GGYSSSVKVQQSGA
+1458 GGRSSTVQVQQAGT
-1472 LLATGAGSAGIFA
+1472 LQATGAGSVGIFA

-1491 APNSAVSVVVSGDVL
+1491 APDSAVSVVVSGDVQ
-1506 GGTGSGSGVWIA
+1506 GGSGSGSGVWIA

-1547 GTGSGSML
+1547 NTGSGSTL

-1565 STLCTNADGSNACV
+1565 STLCANADGNTACV
-1579 LNNNAGA
+1579 LNNHAGA
-1586 LATDAVAY
+1586 VATDALAY
-1594 NANIRNDGLIVIG
+1594 NGNVRNDGLIVIG
-1607 KPGQFQTLTVSGSL
+1607 KPGQFQTLTVSGGL

-1634 FDTLRASHMVVEG
+1634 FDKLRSSHMVVEG

-1671 TVQGRSQGTLTAVDS
+1671 TVKGTSQGALTAVDS
-1686 PVFDYETRQVGPETR
+1686 PVFDYEARQVGPETR
-1701 IRVESADFNASSM
+1701 IRVEAADFNASSL
-1714 GLKANQGQV
+1714 GLKANQGKV
-1723 ANNLQRIWDAGGNS
+1723 GSNLQRIWDAGGNS

-1748 ASRQGA
+1748 ASRQSA
-1754 GAYRDSVANLSP
+1754 GAYRDSLANLSP

-1772 AAQSAA
+1772 AVQSAA
-1778 NLGQFTNTMMSCPTF
+1778 NLGQFTSAMMSCPTF
-1793 TGADAMTGEQNCFWG
+1793 TGTDAMTGEQNCFWG
-1808 QVSGRATNQDGS
+1808 QVSGRATRQDGS
-1820 RGTSGFS
+1820 GGTSGFNY
-1827 FDTVTY
+1827 DTVTY
-1833 QFGGQ
+1833 QVGGQ
-1838 RSLGPGWF
+1838 REVSPGWF

-1860 RDGNVSGNG
+1860 SDGSVSGNG
-1869 DSGYAGVVLKREAGQ
+1869 DSGYAGMVLKREEGQ
-1884 WVFSAALGGGYGSYR
+1884 WVFSAALGGGYGGYR

-1910 ETLTSRPDVYGFN
+1910 ETVSSRPDVYGFN
-1923 ARLRAARTFAH
+1923 ARLRAARTFA
-1934 SNMYVKPYVD
+1934 NGNLYVKPYVD

-1953 AYTESGSNP
+1953 AYKESGSNP
-1962 LALAVDGSDQFVMGL
+1962 LALSVDGSDQFVMGL

-2018 GAPRGTGA
+2018 GAPQGTGA
-2026 FDTSLP
+2026 FDTTLP

-2041 AGLEVMKAGSV
+2041 AGLAVMKAGSV
-2052 NFRLQYEGRF
+2052 DFRLQYEGQF